1 LYDVRRP
8 LRTKKILNIASPYF
22 VHGPKGEKEADSPR
36 ATLPALRAS
45 VYYAKSRKRSAV
57 AIGRRPLFG
66 TGATTFRIFQ
76 KRLSAVKNRITLA
89 LVALLIAA
97 LTLPMLVSA
106 QQPKQS
112 QSGEPAATTRP
123 NGTTNRRGIRPP
135 RIINEAASGVERD
148 FAEALTIIQENYID
162 GNKLDYN
169 SVFKSS
175 IIGMLR
181 SLDPHSNYY
190 DREEFDELKTDQRSE
205 YYGIGAS
212 IQNQTI
218 GEQTDTYIMATFD
231 RSPAARAGL
240 RYGDKITAVDGV
252 SMSGKFSSE
261 VRDKIRGP
269 RGSTV
274 KITVERAATL
284 KPETVEITR
293 DAVPQP
299 SVPDAYMIKPGVG
312 YIGMTQGFNYTTA
325 DELQEKLDDL
335 HAQGMQSLV
344 LDLRNNPGGFLDQA
358 IRVSEKF
365 LQRGQNI
372 LTQKGRDGLGD
383 KTYESSNRNPDPTP
397 LVILVNSNTASA
409 SEIVAGAM
417 QDHDRALIVGQTSFG
432 KGLVQGIFQMEY
444 GTGLT
449 LTTAKYYT
457 PSGRLIQR
465 DYSNGGFYDYYTR
478 GGTIALDKKD
488 EQTKPAGPESKT
500 DTGRSVYGGGG
511 ISPDE
516 PVKART
522 INASQARLRNPI
534 FAFTRELVNGRINGF
549 DNYKVGRAIDFEKRL
564 EASEYRVTDDLFKA
578 FKEFVVKNPDW
589 KITAQQLDRSRSFID
604 LEMRYNI
611 VTAAYGRVTADQ
623 VLIGDDPQVEK
634 AIAVMPKARELA
646 MAAMNRRTQP

>member
-1 LYDVRRP
+1 
-8 LRTKKILNIASPYF
+8 
-22 VHGPKGEKEADSPR
+22 
-36 ATLPALRAS
+36 
-45 VYYAKSRKRSAV
+45 
-57 AIGRRPLFG
+57 
-66 TGATTFRIFQ
+66 
-76 KRLSAVKNRITLA
+76 VKNRISLA
-89 LVALLIAA
+89 LVALLIVA
-97 LTLPMLVSA
+97 LTLPILVSA
-106 QQPKQS
+106 QQPRQS
-112 QSGEPAATTRP
+112 QTGEPSTTTARP
-123 NGTTNRRGIRPP
+123 TGIPGRRGTRPP
-135 RIINEAASGVERD
+135 RIMNEAASAVEQD

-169 SVFKSS
+169 TVFKSS

-205 YYGIGAS
+205 YFGIGAS

-218 GEQTDTYIMATFD
+218 GDKTDTYIMATFD

-240 RYGDKITAVDGV
+240 RYGDKILAVDGEN
-252 SMSGKFSSE
+252 MAGKFSSE

-274 KITVERAATL
+274 KITVERAANL
-284 KPETVEITR
+284 KQETVEITR

-299 SVPDAYMIKPGVG
+299 SIPDAYMIKPGVG
-312 YIGMTQGFNYTTA
+312 YIGMTQGFNYTTS
-325 DELQEKLDDL
+325 DELQAALDDL

-365 LQRGQNI
+365 LRPGQKI
-372 LTQKGRDGLGD
+372 LTQKGRNGLGD
-383 KTYESSNRNPDPTP
+383 KDYTSTNRNPDPTP
-397 LVILVNSNTASA
+397 LVILVNGNTASA

-432 KGLVQGIFQMEY
+432 KGLVQGIFPMEY

-478 GGTIALDKKD
+478 GGTIALDKQD
-488 EQTKPAGPESKT
+488 EQAKPAGPESKT
-500 DTGRSVYGGGG
+500 DTGRTVYGGGG
-511 ISPDE
+511 IQPDE
-516 PVKART
+516 AIKART
-522 INASQARLRNPI
+522 INPSQARLRNPI

-549 DNYKVGRAIDFEKRL
+549 DNYKVQRGIDFEKRL
-564 EASEYRVTDDLFKA
+564 EANEYRVTDDLFKA
-578 FKEFVVKNPDW
+578 FKDFVTKNPEW
-589 KITAQQLDRSRSFID
+589 KITAQQLDRSRSFVE

-623 VLIGDDPQVEK
+623 VLVGDDPQVTK
-634 AIAVMPKARELA
+634 AIDVMPKARELA
-646 MAAMNRRTQP
+646 MAAMNRKAQP

>member
-1 LYDVRRP
+1 M
-8 LRTKKILNIASPYF
+8 KN
-22 VHGPKGEKEADSPR
+22 
-36 ATLPALRAS
+36 
-45 VYYAKSRKRSAV
+45 
-57 AIGRRPLFG
+57 
-66 TGATTFRIFQ
+66 
-76 KRLSAVKNRITLA
+76 RLSLA
-89 LVALLIAA
+89 LVALLIIG
-97 LTLPMLVSA
+97 LIVPVFVSA
-106 QQPKQS
+106 QQQRQS
-112 QSGEPAATTRP
+112 QGGEPTTTTRP
-123 NGTTNRRGIRPP
+123 APRRGFRAP
-135 RIINEAASGVERD
+135 RVMSEAATGVEQD
-148 FAEALTIIQENYID
+148 FSEALTVIQENYID
-162 GNKLDYN
+162 GNKLEYN
-169 SVFKSS
+169 NVFKSS

-218 GEQTDTYIMATFD
+218 GDKTDTYIMATFD

-240 RYGDKITAVDGV
+240 RYGDKIVAVDGE
-252 SMSGKFSSE
+252 SMLGKFSSE

-274 KITVERAATL
+274 KVTLQRAANL
-284 KPETVEITR
+284 KEETVEITR

-299 SVPDAYMIKPGVG
+299 SIPDSYMLRPGVG

-325 DELQEKLDDL
+325 DELQASLDDL
-335 HAQGMQSLV
+335 HAQGMQFLV

-365 LQRGQNI
+365 LQRGQTI
-372 LTQKGRDGLGD
+372 LTQKGRNGLGD
-383 KTYESSNRNPDPTP
+383 KSYESSNRNPDPVP
-397 LVILVNSNTASA
+397 LVILVNGNTASA

-432 KGLVQGIFQMEY
+432 KGLVQGIFPMEY

-478 GGTIALDKKD
+478 GGTLAN
-488 EQTKPAGPESKT
+488 EQPEEQQAKPSGPASKT
-500 DTGRSVYGGGG
+500 DTGREVYGGGG
-511 ISPDE
+511 IQPDE
-516 PVKART
+516 AIKART
-522 INASQARLRNPI
+522 IQPAQARLRNPI

-549 DNYKVGRAIDFEKRL
+549 DNYKVQRGIDFEKRL
-564 EASEYRVTDDLFKA
+564 ESADYKVTEDLFRA
-578 FKEFVVKNPDW
+578 FKEFVAKDPSW
-589 KITAQQLDRSRSFID
+589 KITAQQIDKGRSFIE
-604 LEMRYNI
+604 LELRYNI

-623 VLIGDDPQVEK
+623 VLVADDPQVAK
-634 AIAVMPKARELA
+634 ALDVMPKARELA
-646 MAAMNRRTQP
+646 MAAMSRKSQN

>member
-1 LYDVRRP
+1 
-8 LRTKKILNIASPYF
+8 
-22 VHGPKGEKEADSPR
+22 
-36 ATLPALRAS
+36 
-45 VYYAKSRKRSAV
+45 
-57 AIGRRPLFG
+57 
-66 TGATTFRIFQ
+66 
-76 KRLSAVKNRITLA
+76 VKNRITLA

-112 QSGEPAATTRP
+112 QSSEPAATRP
-123 NGTTNRRGIRPP
+123 SGTTNRRGTRPP

-169 SVFKSS
+169 TVFKSS

-218 GEQTDTYIMATFD
+218 GEKTDTYIMATFD

-252 SMSGKFSSE
+252 SMAGKFSSE

-274 KITVERAATL
+274 KVTVERAASL
-284 KPETVEITR
+284 KEETVEITR

-299 SVPDAYMIKPGVG
+299 SIPDAYMIKPGVG

-325 DELQEKLDDL
+325 DELQAALDDL

-365 LQRGQNI
+365 LSRGQNI

-383 KTYESSNRNPDPTP
+383 KTYESSNRNPDLTP

-488 EQTKPAGPESKT
+488 EQAKPAGPESKT

-516 PVKART
+516 AIKPRT

-564 EASEYRVTDDLFKA
+564 EPNEFRVTDDLFKA

-623 VLIGDDPQVEK
+623 VLVGDDPQVDK